1 MKHPLTTAA
10 TTIETVA
17 AAAETTTTT
26 VMMVAATT
34 TLWLEKAAMP
44 TATGPPESHPVNSPQ
59 ATTMTSNLELTKK
72 NNISGANTQVRKY
85 VSWTVPKQL

>member
-72 NNISGANTQVRKY
+72 
-85 VSWTVPKQL
+85 KQH

>member
-17 AAAETTTTT
+17 AAAHQAAETTTTT

-72 NNISGANTQVRKY
+72 
-85 VSWTVPKQL
+85 KQH